1 MPQSLITTHIPT
13 FTSQKVIDKVV
24 TVKEL
29 FLSLLPS
36 LTIKM
41 SDQTTKPVLALD
53 WEYLGPPSS
62 GAAVASWSWPYSP
75 SNSILKFSGSL
86 YKGFIGNIKS
96 VNDFSLF
103 DVGIVYNS
111 WCSGATISNF
121 CAFMGILEGDAP
133 TTNTELANLNAY
145 CAGNA
150 HALIGS
156 NYNNTGLSTM
166 TDNMKFFTYSGDN
179 IAYIAFYYLNR
190 CMVFTYA
197 HSMDNPA
204 VKMPVI
210 IASVSSAI
218 SENFQNGVSEAN
230 VVQVAMYNSRVV
242 DMFTTDIYGQT
253 HNTEKL
259 ILYKFAHKGYYFDNV
274 FTYSGTI
281 PSTQFIYDGD
291 EYIKIGLNVLIK
303 LS

>member
-1 MPQSLITTHIPT
+1 MPQSLITTHVPT
-13 FTSQKVIDKVV
+13 FTSQTVKDKVV

-41 SDQTTKPVLALD
+41 SDQTTKPVLTLD
-53 WEYLGPPSS
+53 WEYISSS
-62 GAAVASWSWPYSP
+62 GETEVTSWNWPYSSSNAILRCP
-75 SNSILKFSGSL
+75 SYTYG
-86 YKGFIGNIKS
+86 GFIGNIKPM
-96 VNDFSLF
+96 NDFASF
-103 DVGIVYNS
+103 DVGILYNNWS
-111 WCSGATISNF
+111 SGISISNF
-121 CAFMGILEGDAP
+121 CAFMGIFEGNAP
-133 TTNTELANLNAY
+133 TTKTELENLTAY

-150 HALIGS
+150 HTLIGS
-156 NYNNTGLSTM
+156 SYSNNGLVTM

-179 IAYIAFYYLNR
+179 VAYIAFYYLNR

-210 IASVSSAI
+210 IASVYNVI
-218 SENFQNGVSEAN
+218 NENYQKGVNDAN

-253 HNTEKL
+253 YNTEKL

-274 FTYSGTI
+274 FTYSGTV
-281 PSTQFIYDGD
+281 PSAHFIYDGD
-291 EYIKIGLNVLIK
+291 EYIKIGLNMLIK

>member
-1 MPQSLITTHIPT
+1 MPQSLITTHVPT
-13 FTSQKVIDKVV
+13 FTSQTAKDKVA

-29 FLSLLPS
+29 FLSLIPS

-53 WEYLGPPSS
+53 WEYLASS
-62 GAAVASWSWPYSP
+62 GTAVTSWSWPYSP
-75 SNSILKFSGSL
+75 SNDILRCPSPG
-86 YKGFIGNIKS
+86 YGGFIGNIKLI
-96 VNDFSLF
+96 NDFSSF
-103 DVGIVYNS
+103 DVGLLYNS
-111 WCSGATISNF
+111 WSSSSTFSNF

-133 TTNTELANLNAY
+133 TTRTELENLTAY

-156 NYNNTGLSTM
+156 TYSNSGLNTM

-179 IAYIAFYYLNR
+179 IAYIAFYCLNR
-190 CMVFTYA
+190 CMIFTYA

-204 VKMPVI
+204 LTMPAI

-218 SENFQNGVSEAN
+218 NENYQKGVSEAN

-242 DMFTTDIYGQT
+242 DMFTNDIYGQT

-259 ILYKFAHKGYYFDNV
+259 VLYKFAHKGYYFDNV
-274 FTYSGTI
+274 FMYSGTV
-281 PSTQFIYDGD
+281 PSTHFIYDGD
-291 EYIKIGLNVLIK
+291 EYIKIGLNMLIK

>member
-1 MPQSLITTHIPT
+1 MPQSLITTHVPT
-13 FTSQKVIDKVV
+13 FTSQKAKDKVA
-24 TVKEL
+24 TIKEL

-53 WEYLGPPSS
+53 WEYLPSS
-62 GAAVASWSWPYSP
+62 GDTAITSWSWPYSP
-75 SNSILKFSGSL
+75 SNAILRCPSL
-86 YKGFIGNIKS
+86 GYGGFIGNIKPM
-96 VNDFSLF
+96 NDFTSF
-103 DVGIVYNS
+103 DVGILYNS
-111 WCSGATISNF
+111 WSNDSSISNF
-121 CAFMGILEGDAP
+121 CAFMGIFEGNAP
-133 TTNTELANLNAY
+133 TTKTELSNLNAY

-156 NYNNTGLSTM
+156 SYNNNGLNTM

-204 VKMPVI
+204 VKMPAI
-210 IASVSSAI
+210 IASVSSTI
-218 SENFQNGVSEAN
+218 NENFQNGVSEAN

-242 DMFTTDIYGQT
+242 DMFTNDIYGQT

-274 FTYSGTI
+274 FTYSGAT
-281 PSTQFIYDGD
+281 PSTHFIYDGD
-291 EYIKIGLNVLIK
+291 EYIKIGLNMLIK